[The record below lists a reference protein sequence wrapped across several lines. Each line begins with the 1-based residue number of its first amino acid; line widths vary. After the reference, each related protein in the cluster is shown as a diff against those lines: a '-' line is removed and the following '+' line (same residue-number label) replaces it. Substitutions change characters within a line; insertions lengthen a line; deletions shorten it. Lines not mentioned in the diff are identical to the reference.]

1 MPFWKTIQDHLI
13 GSITAGGLVL
23 VAAGAY
29 WVDLHKE
36 KILDWVAGVQIEV
49 SSTNRPS
56 VSSFIAGEEIRFSLK
71 GVESDKVFW
80 VFDED
85 EKNVVET
92 RGPEIRYTFQFD
104 PKGRKNVEWDRRVD
118 AFFKKD
124 GVYRPAWKLVRVINT
139 SLSTGVHLGSS
150 GLRLTVAQPL
160 QGDWKLTGARLATFE
175 NAAVQDKLDLAQA
188 PGGRA
193 GEEWTFTSLTSAF
206 TKALGGAKNTWL
218 SLDFISPAG
227 NQTLRLMKPLPALDN
242 RVAGIEHANE

>member
-1 MPFWKTIQDHLI
+1 
-13 GSITAGGLVL
+13 
-23 VAAGAY
+23 
-29 WVDLHKE
+29 
-36 KILDWVAGVQIEV
+36 
-49 SSTNRPS
+49 
-56 VSSFIAGEEIRFSLK
+56 
-71 GVESDKVFW
+71 
-80 VFDED
+80 
-85 EKNVVET
+85 
-92 RGPEIRYTFQFD
+92 
-104 PKGRKNVEWDRRVD
+104 VD